1 MPRVIHFE
9 IHAEQPERCAQFY
22 QQLLGWRFARW
33 VDGEPEYWLITTGPD
48 NEPGINGGMMR
59 RQGPIDGTA
68 VIAFVCTVDVM
79 DVDAAAL
86 KAGTLGGTVVVP
98 KMPIPG
104 IGWLCYIKDTEGN
117 IVGLMQHDAAAQG

>member
-68 VIAFVCTVDVM
+68 VIAFVCTVDVL

>member
-48 NEPGINGGMMR
+48 SEPGINGGMMR

-68 VIAFVCTVDVM
+68 VIAFVCTVDVL

-117 IVGLMQHDAAAQG
+117 IVGLMQHDAGAQG